1 MRFKKGSKVE
11 VMNKEVR
18 KAWCV
23 AEGGEKVSRRFVKPF
38 PPAID
43 SQNFVTGDI
52 VEVFDE
58 NLWKVA
64 TVSKILKGG
73 WFLVRPRGFAYEI
86 RAHKT
91 NVRAR
96 QSWGDGQRV
105 PVGKISGSKRSSP
118 FCSSFP
124 EAKKVKRIAKDGGQG
139 QSQRRVS
146 GDSIQK
152 SHNWRHTSLASK
164 GSKQDSGSAAFI
176 WKKQWGISAFI
187 CYR

>member
-1 MRFKKGSKVE
+1 MRFKKGCKAE
-11 VMNKEVR
+11 VMNKEVQ

-23 AEGGEKVSRRFVKPF
+23 ADKGEKVSKRGVKPS
-38 PPAID
+38 PPAIG
-43 SQNFVTGDI
+43 SQNFVAGDV

-58 NLWKVA
+58 GIWKVA
-64 TVSKILKGG
+64 TVSKILKEGR
-73 WFLVRPRGFAYEI
+73 FLVRPHGFAYEI
-86 RAHKT
+86 KAHKT
-91 NVRAR
+91 NIRPR

-118 FCSSFP
+118 FCSSFLD
-124 EAKKVKRIAKDGGQG
+124 AKKVKRAEKDGGQG

-146 GDSIQK
+146 GHSSQK
-152 SHNWRHTSLASK
+152 SHNWRHASLASK
-164 GSKQDSGSAAFI
+164 GTKQDSGSAAFI